1 MTHFFLALHST
12 VSGPKHIEGRKK
24 MKVEYDKDLGIIYIR
39 LKEVK
44 YAFTEEIN
52 DNTLLDLDAEGKILA
67 LEIHDVSSFLGEELL
82 QKTLKG
88 EAALLT

>member
-1 MTHFFLALHST
+1 
-12 VSGPKHIEGRKK
+12 